1 MASDMS
7 AATKELLGRV
17 RQLVPPM
24 LDKFHKGASPCH
36 GPGRREQGADVPF
49 MAQDSWAV

>member
-7 AATKELLGRV
+7 STTKELLGRV

-24 LDKFHKGASPCH
+24 LDKFHKG
-36 GPGRREQGADVPF
+36 EF
-49 MAQDSWAV
+49 N